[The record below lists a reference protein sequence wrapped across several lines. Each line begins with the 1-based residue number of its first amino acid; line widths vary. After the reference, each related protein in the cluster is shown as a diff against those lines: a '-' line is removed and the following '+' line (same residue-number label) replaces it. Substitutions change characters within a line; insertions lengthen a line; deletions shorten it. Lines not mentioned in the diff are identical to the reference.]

1 MLLED
6 SKKLERL
13 RKEQMEKD
21 EVQEFI
27 KRKERLREER
37 GIEMDSEPKKMV
49 GRPKGS
55 KKKEQ
60 SK

>member
-13 RKEQMEKD
+13 RKEQMKKD

-27 KRKERLREER
+27 KHKERLRDER
-37 GIEMDSEPKKMV
+37 GIDFDDEPKKQA

-55 KKKEQ
+55 KKKAE
-60 SK
+60 